1 MTVTTALAAAGS
13 AGPASANQQVAD
25 MLRETAILLDAQGA
39 NPFRV
44 GAYRKA
50 ADTIAG
56 LSGDVRDIFD
66 RDGRDGLN
74 AIPSIGKGIAS
85 AIAEILITGRWTQL
99 ERLRGEVD
107 AIQLFRSIPGVG
119 PELAARIHD
128 DLHVDTLE
136 ALELAAHEGRLE
148 ALPGVGPRRASAI
161 RAALTLDRTRAQRR
175 LAPAPQAGEHPPVA
189 MILDVD
195 REYREKVTAHELPT
209 ITPRRFNATG
219 KTKLPILH
227 TQRGKWHFTAHFS
240 NTAKAH
246 ELGRTHD
253 WVVVYAYDHDAAER
267 PHTDKG
273 GARAKRGGG
282 FRSLI
287 CPPNPPAHFILP
299 PPLSTGA

>member
-1 MTVTTALAAAGS
+1 MTVTTAFAAAGS
-13 AGPASANQQVAD
+13 VGPASANQEVAD
-25 MLRETAILLDAQGA
+25 MLREAAVLLDAQGA

-44 GAYRKA
+44 GAYRRA

-56 LSGDVRDIFD
+56 LTSDVREIFD
-66 RDGRDGLN
+66 RGGRDGLD

-107 AIQLFRSIPGVG
+107 AIHLFRSIPGIG
-119 PELAARIHD
+119 AELAVRIHD

-136 ALELAAHEGRLE
+136 ALELAAHQGRLE

-161 RAALTLDRTRAQRR
+161 RAALTQSLDRTRALRR
-175 LAPAPQAGEHPPVA
+175 QAPLPHPDEHPPVA

-195 REYREKVTAHELPT
+195 REFREKATAHKLPT

-227 TQRGKWHFTAHFS
+227 TERGKWHFTALFS

-267 PHTDKG
+267 PHTVVTEM
-273 GARAKRGGG
+273 RG
-282 FRSLI
+282 SLVGRRVVRGREVE
-287 CPPNPPAHFILP
+287 CRDHYEAPVSVL
-299 PPLSTGA
+299 